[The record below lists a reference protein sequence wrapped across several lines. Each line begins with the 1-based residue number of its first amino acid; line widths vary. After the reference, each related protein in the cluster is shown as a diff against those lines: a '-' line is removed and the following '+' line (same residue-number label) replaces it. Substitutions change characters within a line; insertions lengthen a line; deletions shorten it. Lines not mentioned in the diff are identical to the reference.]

1 MQPEFKLTVIIPAFN
16 EAANLEV
23 FLPPLINHCR
33 ENNWQIILVNDGSRD
48 QTREYLKIYEQEP
61 LLTVLHHKL
70 NKGYG
75 AALKSGIRACG
86 TEYLITFDADGQH
99 ALDDID
105 KLFQMIV
112 GQDADLIVGSRKGVK
127 TSSYY
132 RGIGK
137 VFIRYLA
144 KILMTVPVYD
154 LNSGMKIYRTELAQK
169 YLILLPDTM
178 AFSDIITLVFINNRH
193 LVLENPITIKPR
205 LQGKSAIGIETA
217 FQTIMEII
225 HIVILFNPMKIF
237 LPLSLLCL
245 ILSGIWGVPLIY
257 MGRGISI
264 GCLLGIVTG
273 ILIFFLGLIAEQ
285 LSAIRKNK

>member
-23 FLPPLINHCR
+23 FLPQLINHCR

-48 QTREYLKIYEQEP
+48 QTREYLKIHEQEP
-61 LLTVLHHKL
+61 VLTILHHKL

-75 AALKSGIRACG
+75 AALKSGIRACS